1 MYTEMRNAVAAADEK
16 AQYDEYAKRLLAQKY
31 FLAHILVKTVDEFT
45 GMKPEEIVKYIE
57 GEPKIE
63 IVPTE
68 PGMTNKEE
76 IGKNGKRIVG
86 LNTEN
91 SEIAEGLIRF
101 DILFY
106 VRLKDGLS
114 QIIINVES

>member
-1 MYTEMRNAVAAADEK
+1 MSTMNLTLLTDFYEMCIRD
-16 AQYDEYAKRLLAQKY
+16 R
-31 FLAHILVKTVDEFT
+31 
-45 GMKPEEIVKYIE
+45 
-57 GEPKIE
+57 
-63 IVPTE
+63 
-68 PGMTNKEE
+68 
-76 IGKNGKRIVG
+76 